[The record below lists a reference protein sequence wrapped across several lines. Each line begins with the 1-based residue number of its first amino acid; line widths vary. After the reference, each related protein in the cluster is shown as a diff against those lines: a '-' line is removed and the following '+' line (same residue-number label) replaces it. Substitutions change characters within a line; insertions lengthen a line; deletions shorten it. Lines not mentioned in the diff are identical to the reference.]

1 MYVMLCAKSN
11 VCFVVGMVSRYQSNL
26 SLEHRITT
34 KHILKYLRRVRDYMF
49 VFQNG
54 ELVLKGHTYS
64 NFSFDKD
71 SRKFTF
77 DFVFTF
83 DGVVVN
89 WRSVKQS
96 CIVDSTMEAKY
107 IVVSKL
113 AKEVV

>member
-64 NFSFDKD
+64 NFQFDKD

-96 CIVDSTMEAKY
+96 CIVDSITKAKY
-107 IVVSKL
+107 IVNFEATNEAV
-113 AKEVV
+113 